1 MKNHLINL
9 IVEANVENT
18 FGEAVKRFFMQLLY
32 GDEAVKYKDFSF
44 ANPLVTYRILILAI
58 GIGFI
63 ISSCVM
69 FYKRH
74 VLGELIRALLR
85 EGADAPESAKT
96 LSELGL
102 ETVSPTKMRLITA
115 SLRSGTLR
123 RMVCCVERDEHDE
136 KMRALIDEV
145 DKKGSK
151 GKAKKVKMTEY
162 VPQPTKDRYYLQKD
176 KAEKLEKLFSVKGSG
191 AKELILSIVF
201 CVVAVALLLTIV
213 PHFLEMWKGAL

>member
-1 MKNHLINL
+1 MKNHLITFFA
-9 IVEANVENT
+9 EANVENT

-32 GDEAVKYKDFSF
+32 GEEAVKYKDFSF

-63 ISSCVM
+63 VASCVM

-74 VLGELIRALLR
+74 VLGELVRALLR
-85 EGADAPESAKT
+85 EGADSPESAKG
-96 LSELGL
+96 LRELGL

-115 SLRSGTLR
+115 SLRAGTLR
-123 RMVCCVERDEHDE
+123 RMVSCSERDAHDE
-136 KMRALIDEV
+136 KMRELICEADE
-145 DKKGSK
+145 KGSK
-151 GKAKKVKMTEY
+151 SKVNKPKMTEY

-191 AKELILSIVF
+191 AMELILSIVF

-213 PHFLEMWKGAL
+213 PHFLEMWNKAL